1 MRQRTVQFRRWDHA
15 AAALFFA
22 ALFTVSLL
30 SEISA
35 GAWQSIG
42 PPAVALVLSIVIFL
56 RRPGVVLRKDRLV
69 VFTDWYMKREYPYET
84 IKRIEVNEG
93 EWVNPVMLQFIDGD
107 ERRMPMLGLGR
118 RPNRYER
125 KMIDALKEIVPVSW
139 NQPNSS

>member
-35 GAWQSIG
+35 GAWQSTG

-69 VFTDWYMKREYPYET
+69 VYTDWYMKREYPYDT
-84 IKRIEVNEG
+84 IERIEVNEG
-93 EWVNPVMLQFIDGD
+93 EWVNPIMLKFVDDD

-125 KMIDALKEIVPVSW
+125 KMIDALKEIIPVRW
-139 NQPNSS
+139 NKPGGS